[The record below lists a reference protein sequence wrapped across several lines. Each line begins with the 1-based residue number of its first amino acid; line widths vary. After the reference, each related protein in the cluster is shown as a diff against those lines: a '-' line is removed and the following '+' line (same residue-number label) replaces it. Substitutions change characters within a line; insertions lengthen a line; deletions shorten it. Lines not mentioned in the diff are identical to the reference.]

1 MIKHFDKKE
10 LIRCYRDEG
19 RCKECKLAQAV
30 VRLPYGIED
39 SVMALVEDVLEPVRV
54 RLGKPIVVN
63 SGFRCPLHNR
73 TVGGATGSQHMRG
86 EAADIRCDDNRR
98 LAKLIVEV
106 GKYDQLIIYPSFV
119 HVSWKRGGGNRREIL
134 RKTAKGYERV
144 DRL

>member
-1 MIKHFDKKE
+1 
-10 LIRCYRDEG
+10 
-19 RCKECKLAQAV
+19 
-30 VRLPYGIED
+30 
-39 SVMALVEDVLEPVRV
+39 MALVEDVLEPVRV

-73 TVGGATGSQHMRG
+73 TVGGATGSQHMCG